1 MAIKRGSFLVIFLIL
16 SLVAWNIIG
25 QERLEL
31 RVQQAWVWW
40 PIVLIFWKACS
51 VIFAPFAWSV
61 VYVIAGWL
69 YGTSLAILYSLYGN
83 ILGMTCAFY
92 IWRIRWKKAV
102 TRLVGEG
109 AMEEV
114 IHLVGH
120 LQNTRTYILSRIFLA
135 PLEDLLNYAAWMS
148 NIHYLPFIIIS
159 SVVTTA
165 ISLLPILLGSS
176 LI

>member
-1 MAIKRGSFLVIFLIL
+1 VFTIL
-16 SLVAWNIIG
+16 SLILGNIVG
-25 QERLEL
+25 KEQLEI
-31 RVQQAWVWW
+31 RVQEAWSWGPV
-40 PIVLIFWKACS
+40 ILIFWKACS

-83 ILGMTCAFY
+83 IIGITCAFY
-92 IWRIRWKKAV
+92 IWRIRWSKAV
-102 TRLVGEG
+102 SRLVGEES
-109 AMEEV
+109 MQEV
-114 IHLVGH
+114 THLVGH
-120 LQNTRTYILSRIFLA
+120 LQNIKTYTLSRIFLA

-148 NIHYLPFIIIS
+148 SIHYLPFIIIS
-159 SVVTTA
+159 SIVTTA